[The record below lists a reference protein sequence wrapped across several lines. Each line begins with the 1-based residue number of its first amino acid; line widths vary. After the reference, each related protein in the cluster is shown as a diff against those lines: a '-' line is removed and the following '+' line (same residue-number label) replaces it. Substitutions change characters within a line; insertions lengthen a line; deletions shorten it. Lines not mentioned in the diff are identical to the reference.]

1 MKKVVDYNQKLI
13 HLFESLNGIKPQIK
27 EGLED
32 LNTTEGLEDLNTT
45 VDNPS
50 IVRDIPDSPFAQ
62 EPNISVNPDGAGNPN
77 PSLPESEIDKLNN
90 HIRRQA
96 QYLKVGDVLYSS
108 GAKVIVA
115 PSRGIKTPTGK
126 IDIVVEYP
134 NGRKS
139 AQQWG
144 RYTVVGIRPPET
156 PMVAEDQ
163 INVGDGDQE
172 PMNNYTPPMG
182 LGQGMGE
189 SKIPD
194 GAAVCPFPIMSPEY
208 MKELQNYRRLAGIK
222 KEEENGN
229 TDYNEGTPTNPDNDI
244 TEPKPRI

>member
-1 MKKVVDYNQKLI
+1 MKNKIDHQAKLI
-13 HLFESLNGIKPQIK
+13 HLFESVNGIKLTKDQVKPLIK
-27 EGLED
+27 
-32 LNTTEGLEDLNTT
+32 EGLEDLNTT

-90 HIRRQA
+90 HICRQA

-156 PMVAEDQ
+156 PASAVVAEDQ

-172 PMNNYTPPMG
+172 PMNNYAPPMG

-189 SKIPD
+189 
-194 GAAVCPFPIMSPEY
+194 ALAE
-208 MKELQNYRRLAGIK
+208 ELNNYRRLAGIK
-222 KEEENGN
+222 EEQETSN
-229 TDYNEGTPTNPDNDI
+229 TDYNEGTPTNPDQDI